1 MDEKKVQ
8 AITDILS
15 ADPVFAVKVIEL
27 NPEDAAKEFAAKGLP
42 VSEDDLT
49 AYGRLIDEAKA
60 LSQTVGELEE
70 SSLEKVAGG
79 ASLVGT
85 AVRLILPVVPRLPF
99 TPLPIWPV
107 KK

>member
-60 LSQTVGELEE
+60 LSQTVGALFC
-70 SSLEKVAGG
+70 
-79 ASLVGT
+79 
-85 AVRLILPVVPRLPF
+85 RLCRVCHSHHSPSGQ
-99 TPLPIWPV
+99 
-107 KK
+107 